1 MPSVAQDASGS
12 AAQTR
17 PDSLALLFQGVF
29 TAIVRI
35 QSGKQPLGD
44 IDVFRRRMKL
54 ALQEAERD
62 GIVARYSSDDLTN
75 AQFAVVAL
83 LDEAILSSKDPGRD
97 LWRKQTLCVDLFGEA
112 NAGDVF
118 FDRMQG
124 LVRREETMRLGDLL
138 EVYLLCLLLGFEGRY
153 GGAMRGES
161 LVLAERVRRRIEGI
175 RGLDYRLS
183 PPLYPGAVPE
193 QALPVNQR
201 ASPSKD
207 WLYWIVGIAASSV
220 LLFAVYSF
228 HLSSALSDL
237 GGIAGR

>member
-1 MPSVAQDASGS
+1 MPPATQEASGS
-12 AAQTR
+12 SSQTR
-17 PDSLALLFQGVF
+17 SDSLALIFQGIF

-44 IDVFRRRMKL
+44 IDVFRRRMKS

-62 GIVARYSSDDLTN
+62 AIVARYSSDDVTN

-97 LWRKQTLCVDLFGEA
+97 GWRKQTLCVDLFGEA

-118 FDRMQG
+118 FDRLQG
-124 LVRREETMRLGDLL
+124 LVRREETQKLGDVL
-138 EVYLLCLLLGFEGRY
+138 EVYLLCLLLGFEGRF

-183 PPLYPGAVPE
+183 PPLDLSTPE
-193 QALPVNQR
+193 PALPVNQSVKPQR
-201 ASPSKD
+201 D
-207 WLYWIVGIAASSV
+207 WLYWILGLAGGT
-220 LLFAVYSF
+220 LLFFAVYSF
-228 HLSSALSDL
+228 HLTSVLSDL
-237 GGIAGR
+237 EGIVAR